1 MSVCQD
7 DAVACGDHGEGGLPP
22 AQRPAHGWPVVHYG
36 PLPRLRP
43 EMWDLR
49 VFGATESGSETRF
62 DAAAFAELPTTSL
75 RGDLHCVTKWT
86 VTGLEWTGVTAA
98 DVMRAAPPA
107 EDATHVMVH
116 AEYGYSV
123 NLPLAVFAAP
133 DTLFATHVRGQ
144 LLTPE
149 HGYPLR
155 LVCPSRYAWKSAK
168 WVREVE
174 YLVGDR
180 RGFWE
185 ERGYHNRA
193 DPWQDERYSYQ
204 E

>member
-1 MSVCQD
+1 M
-7 DAVACGDHGEGGLPP
+7 
-22 AQRPAHGWPVVHYG
+22 VHYG

-43 EMWDLR
+43 EIWDLR
-49 VFGATESGSETRF
+49 VFGATGSGVETRF
-62 DAAAFAELPTTSL
+62 DAAAFAGLPTTTL

-86 VTGLEWTGVTAA
+86 VGDLEWTGVTAA
-98 DVMRAAPPA
+98 DLMRAAPPA

-123 NLPLAVFAAP
+123 NLTLDVFAAP
-133 DTLFATHVRGQ
+133 DTLFATHVRGAP
-144 LLTPE
+144 LTPE

-185 ERGYHNRA
+185 ERGYHNGA
-193 DPWQDERYSYQ
+193 DPWQGERYSYQ

>member
-1 MSVCQD
+1 MTR
-7 DAVACGDHGEGGLPP
+7 VADGDHDEVGLPP
-22 AQRPAHGWPVVHYG
+22 AQRLAHGWPVVHYG

-43 EMWDLR
+43 DSWDLR
-49 VFGATESGSETRF
+49 VFGATASGEETRF
-62 DAAAFAELPTTSL
+62 DAGAFAQLPSTTV

-86 VTGLEWTGVTAA
+86 VRDLSWTGVAAA
-98 DVMRAAPPA
+98 DLMRAAPPGPS
-107 EDATHVMVH
+107 ATHVMVH
-116 AEYGYSV
+116 AEYGYSA
-123 NLPLAVFAAP
+123 NLPLDVFAAP
-133 DTLFATHVRGQ
+133 DTLFATHSGGAP
-144 LLTPE
+144 LTPE

-193 DPWQDERYSYQ
+193 DPWLDERYSYQ

>member
-1 MSVCQD
+1 VRD
-7 DAVACGDHGEGGLPP
+7 
-22 AQRPAHGWPVVHYG
+22 
-36 PLPRLRP
+36 
-43 EMWDLR
+43 
-49 VFGATESGSETRF
+49 
-62 DAAAFAELPTTSL
+62 
-75 RGDLHCVTKWT
+75 
-86 VTGLEWTGVTAA
+86 LEWTGVTAA
-98 DVMRAAPPA
+98 DLMRAAPPA

-123 NLPLAVFAAP
+123 NLPLDVFAAP
-133 DTLFATHVRGQ
+133 DTLFATHVRGE

-193 DPWQDERYSYQ
+193 DPWQGERYSYQ

>member
-1 MSVCQD
+1 M
-7 DAVACGDHGEGGLPP
+7 
-22 AQRPAHGWPVVHYG
+22 HYG
-36 PLPRLRP
+36 PVPRLRP
-43 EMWDLR
+43 EIWDLR
-49 VFGATESGSETRF
+49 VFGATASGAQTRL
-62 DAAAFAELPTTSL
+62 DVEAFEALPSVTL

-86 VTGLEWTGVTAA
+86 VGGIEWGGVAA
-98 DVMRAAPPA
+98 AQLLAVAPPA
-107 EDATHVMVH
+107 PAATHVMVH
-116 AEYGYSV
+116 AEYGYSA
-123 NLPLAVFAAP
+123 NLPLEVFAAA
-133 DTLFATHVRGQ
+133 DTLLATRADGE

-193 DPWQDERYSYQ
+193 DPWQNERYSYQ